1 MADTT
6 EYAPS
11 DFLKSLNAGSTT
23 STSEYSPSDF
33 LKTLKPYQESIS
45 STSGKTTGG
54 NILAGAEYLSKGGP
68 VGAYISK
75 NAISADAAKKFIKPL
90 SEMSM
95 EDWKQHSLLAPMI
108 EYSVGT
114 MYPQS
119 GFDVEAARNKLI
131 EKGKSFYQGGKEFL
145 SNPLDTIG
153 QIVKSTAENPYGM
166 AGEVVKST
174 IYDPEQI
181 PAGVVATKV
190 AGKVIDKTVSP
201 VVQALNKSFEE
212 AKTNLGVGNK
222 AVEVPV
228 PKTAQEVGG
237 AVASAEMKAA
247 EGPKTF
253 DEFVNLAK
261 NDGLDVT
268 SPDSMA
274 AMQQIWKEKTGGVP
288 GQMPVPKASVE
299 VSAPTTPI
307 IEPAK
312 TLAPVVS
319 RLDVPEVNPPRPT
332 QAPTPETLAQTEQLL
347 KDVGIENMRHSA
359 LNGDPLEASS
369 QYITSKSA
377 KGLYAQGMR
386 EQIEHEKNALTGHF
400 GGVETELG
408 GTVPRRGTSFE
419 VSDEMRRGKTVK
431 DALESAQEAHK
442 AKTTELYDKASQ
454 EVGAVPVELSSLK
467 DYLDKKSNFVH
478 GPEKSLR
485 NGIDSY
491 LEEQGLLNAE
501 GKVKPMTVG
510 QSEEL
515 RKFINKQYNHE
526 TKGKI
531 GELVNHIDDDVFKN
545 VKGDTYEQ
553 ARAHFKAGKEIY
565 DNPKA
570 IKDLMADE
578 GVNQKIADKNVM
590 NKIATID
597 ESQFGHLINTLRD
610 TGKTQAISEIQT
622 ALVNRIKEAGKSEIN
637 EPWNSRAAASERAKL
652 SEKLNI
658 AFADNPEVLAK
669 LDKGIQ
675 AGNVIYIPN
684 KYPGAAVQTNLL
696 HNKFVD
702 IGLRK
707 AGSFLGATAG
717 GFASAPGTGALAG
730 ELAGEKISNALA
742 GSKQR
747 SILEKEIKKP
757 GTPLK
762 DLNKYEIKE

>member
-1 MADTT
+1 MANPT
-6 EYAPS
+6 EYAPQ
-11 DFLKSLNAGSTT
+11 DFLKSLGSGSDTT
-23 STSEYSPSDF
+23 SSGYAPQDF
-33 LKTLKPYQESIS
+33 LKTLTPYEESTL
-45 STSGKTTGG
+45 TSGGKTTGG
-54 NILAGAEYLSKGGP
+54 NILAGAEYFARGGP
-68 VGAYISK
+68 VGNYIRN
-75 NAISADAAKKFIKPL
+75 NAISGEAAKKFVKPL
-90 SEMSM
+90 SEMSID
-95 EDWKQHSLLAPMI
+95 DWKEHSLLAPMI

-119 GFDVEAARNKLI
+119 GFDVEAARNKLV
-131 EKGKSFYQGGKEFL
+131 EKGSAFLQGGKEFL
-145 SNPLDTIG
+145 SHPMESVG
-153 QIVKSTAENPYGM
+153 QAIKSTVENPYGM
-166 AGEVVKST
+166 AGEAVKST

-181 PAGVVATKV
+181 PAGVVASKV
-190 AGKVIDKTVSP
+190 AGKVIDKAVSP
-201 VVQALNKSFEE
+201 VAQTLSKSFED
-212 AKTNLGVGNK
+212 AKAKLGVGNK
-222 AVEVPV
+222 PVEVFV
-228 PKTAQEVGG
+228 PKAVQEVGG
-237 AVASAEMKAA
+237 AVGNAEMKIA
-247 EGPKTF
+247 EGGAPGT
-253 DEFVNLAK
+253 
-261 NDGLDVT
+261 
-268 SPDSMA
+268 
-274 AMQQIWKEKTGGVP
+274 MQ
-288 GQMPVPKASVE
+288 
-299 VSAPTTPI
+299 APTAPI
-307 IEPAK
+307 VQQSA
-312 TLAPVVS
+312 VQ
-319 RLDVPEVNPPRPT
+319 VPEINPPRPT
-332 QAPTPETLAQTEQLL
+332 QAPTPEALAGKEQIL
-347 KDVGIENMRHSA
+347 KDVGIENIRHSA
-359 LNGDPLEASS
+359 LTGDPLEASS
-369 QYITSKSA
+369 QYITSKA
-377 KGLYAQGMR
+377 DKGLYAQGMR

-400 GGVETELG
+400 GGVEAELG

-419 VSDEMRRGKTVK
+419 VSDEMARGKTVK

-442 AKTTELYDKASQ
+442 AKTTELYNKASE
-454 EVGAVPVELSSLK
+454 EVGAVPVELNGLK
-467 DYLDKKSNFVH
+467 EYLDKKSNFVH

-531 GELVNHIDDDVFKN
+531 GELINHIDDDVFKN

-597 ESQFGHLINTLRD
+597 ESQFGHLMNTLRD
-610 TGKTQAISEIQT
+610 TGKTQAVSEIQT

-658 AFADNPEVLAK
+658 AFADNPDLLAK
-669 LDKGIQ
+669 IDKGIE
-675 AGNVIYIPN
+675 AGNIIYIPN

-707 AGSFLGATAG
+707 AGAFFGGTAG
-717 GFASAPGTGALAG
+717 GFVNAPGTGALAG
-730 ELAGEKISNALA
+730 EMAGEKLSNVLA
-742 GSKQR
+742 GSKQK

-762 DLNKYEIKE
+762 DLKNYEIKE